1 MRPDMVAV
9 SPPGW
14 VRYRWGKA
22 RRGVK
27 TGTGKKG
34 QMARG
39 FWTGFLHGGLVG
51 VAALA
56 ALSLAAPL
64 PRPLPGPD
72 AEVGPQPAQASD
84 LPTAAD
90 TLATPKVAETS
101 PLPQANE
108 AEEAVA
114 DPPAE
119 APQADA
125 PVADAPPADA
135 PVAGAVDLPVGS
147 EFGRG
152 GDGAP
157 SLPAPLASERPS
169 VAEAPAVMAPTS
181 EPAPVAITMPD
192 PRPQP
197 AGDQDGPVQNAPTA
211 GEDAPQL
218 DRPAMLA
225 RPGIPA
231 LPGRA
236 AAEGP
241 DAAPSMPLDLPGT
254 PSAPGLPAPVLDLS
268 LPPDL
273 SDLQGLSRD

>member
-51 VAALA
+51 VTALA
-56 ALSLAAPL
+56 ALLLAVPL
-64 PRPLPGPD
+64 PQPD
-72 AEVGPQPAQASD
+72 AEAGAQPAQATV
-84 LPTAAD
+84 LPVAPDTPATAEVPED
-90 TLATPKVAETS
+90 S
-101 PLPQANE
+101 PVPQSGE

-114 DPPAE
+114 APPPAGT
-119 APQADA
+119 PQADV
-125 PVADAPPADA
+125 PVADPPPADA

-152 GDGAP
+152 GDLAP
-157 SLPAPLASERPS
+157 SLPASLASDRPA

-197 AGDQDGPVQNAPTA
+197 AGDQDGPVQGAPIA

-218 DRPAMLA
+218 DRPATLA
-225 RPGIPA
+225 RPGLPL

-241 DAAPSMPLDLPGT
+241 DAVPLMPLDLPGT